1 LTLAIYSSHTWRLV
15 TRDQTRCLF
24 LKSPV
29 NSTNPSTPTLRRL
42 TYPNQSAGLTCAV
55 DGVDLIEGAENMQI
69 LFGLDLDAAK
79 DGVADVYLEADHTAM
94 DMDKVVSIR
103 ISLLLRS
110 INNNVTED
118 PQPFTYMGT
127 TTTTP
132 TTDRFLRRV
141 FNATISLRN
150 GALVSAS

>member
-1 LTLAIYSSHTWRLV
+1 
-15 TRDQTRCLF
+15 
-24 LKSPV
+24 
-29 NSTNPSTPTLRRL
+29 
-42 TYPNQSAGLTCAV
+42 
-55 DGVDLIEGAENMQI
+55 MQI

-127 TTTTP
+127 TTP

-141 FNATISLRN
+141 FNATSSLRN